1 VRQDYTNKSQLT
13 EERREGIRADL
24 LVHTPIGLH
33 NQTFLLDF
41 TCSAIHVDS
50 NQAYAYK
57 ELSHK
62 EYDHHQGGVADHAE
76 KLKNALYSKYEHIDG
91 DPSEDSDKKGMK
103 HIVPIACDSRGGLG
117 DEALQFIR
125 RVYARSSPDGPA
137 RQWPSESMRTNLRN
151 KLLDELSCLLARHRA
166 LDYIFM
172 GVPDENRDNGFQPS
186 PDSSLAHKKRKGHNK
201 QNKTK

>member
-1 VRQDYTNKSQLT
+1 
-13 EERREGIRADL
+13 
-24 LVHTPIGLH
+24 
-33 NQTFLLDF
+33 
-41 TCSAIHVDS
+41 
-50 NQAYAYK
+50 
-57 ELSHK
+57 
-62 EYDHHQGGVADHAE
+62 
-76 KLKNALYSKYEHIDG
+76 LKNALYSKYEHIDG

-201 QNKTK
+201 QNKTKQNKTNNVPPVHRTDGIPNGSTRVNNSDNHVNNSSSSSSVHVYNSSSSIGSSSFNNTPALVSPRLLCNLVT